1 VGVIT
6 KDELINKVGDLKV
19 LPFVGRKVLETLNDE
34 GSTIDDL
41 SSIIEKDQTIAAR
54 VLKIS
59 NSAMYGLRHEVTSLH
74 QAILILGFKT
84 IRSLVLSVSTKGL
97 YKNFGM
103 KEKILWDHSV
113 GAAIAAKILSSG
125 FGSEV
130 GEVSFIG
137 GLMHDF
143 GKVVMNNETPDVFGE
158 VIMRI
163 YNEDI
168 DSTIAENEIYGFDH
182 AEIGA
187 RVVEKWGFSPLLVSI
202 LEKHHLGNFS
212 FQDFKDQTVAKSIA
226 LVNLADHVCKV
237 LGIGYRN
244 PNEAIRLQELPSA
257 VFLKFDENKL
267 DVLTKS
273 ILDSYNAEKSIFD

>member
-1 VGVIT
+1 VGIIT
-6 KDELINKVGDLKV
+6 KDELINNAGDLKV
-19 LPFVGRKVLETLNDE
+19 LPFVARKVLETLNYE

-41 SSIIEKDQTIAAR
+41 SNIIEKDQTIAAR

-59 NSAMYGLRHEVTSLH
+59 NSALYGLRHEVTSLH

-84 IRSLVLSVSTKGL
+84 IRSLVLSVSTKAL

-103 KEKILWDHSV
+103 KEKMLWDHSV
-113 GAAIAAKILSSG
+113 GAAIAAKILSVG
-125 FGSEV
+125 FGFEA

-158 VIMRI
+158 VMMRI

-168 DSTIAENEIYGFDH
+168 ESTVAEEEVYGFNH

-187 RVVEKWGFSPLLVSI
+187 RVVEKWGFSPLIVSI
-202 LEKHHLGNFS
+202 LENHHLGKVS
-212 FQDFKDQTVAKSIA
+212 FQDITDPTVARSIA
-226 LVNLADHVCKV
+226 LVNLADHICKV
-237 LGIGYRN
+237 LGIGYRD
-244 PNEAIRLQELPSA
+244 PNETIKLDELPSA
-257 VFLKFDENKL
+257 IFLKYDANKL
-267 DVLTKS
+267 DALTKN
-273 ILDSYNAEKSIFD
+273 IQESYDAEKAIFN